1 MSVLNAIFMAIL
13 QAITMVLPSSE
24 IGHIVLFNNFAG
36 RQQNSFSQINGW
48 VEIGIAI
55 GIVIALYKP
64 FLSLIKEFLGT
75 FKELF
80 TNRDKLKNP
89 TPSRKFF
96 YMAWVPMLF
105 PALWAIPVGKGYNIY
120 NLFSSFNF
128 DRNVFSEGLF
138 FLLTS
143 AFLIVT
149 YIYTNK
155 NKNSKKQGNISLL
168 CAILYGFAMII
179 SVPVGGLSYVVV
191 SMLLLALF
199 GVNTK
204 LSFRYTYV
212 LAVPMLIINGIIN
225 ICISINNESAF
236 AIIVGLIISII
247 VSFFAVKISKRVFVK
262 NVTDKFALYNLSIGV
277 IATIIGTIQFFVK

>member
-1 MSVLNAIFMAIL
+1 MAIL
-13 QAITMVLPSSE
+13 QAITMVLPTSE
-24 IGHIVLFNNFAG
+24 IGHIVIFNNFAG

-64 FLSLIKEFLGT
+64 FLSLITEFFAT

-80 TNRDKLKNP
+80 TSRDKLKTP

-96 YMAWVPMLF
+96 YMAWIPMLF
-105 PALWAIPVGKGYNIY
+105 PALWAIPVGKGYNVY

-128 DRNVFSEGLF
+128 DTNIFSEGLF
-138 FLLTS
+138 FILTS
-143 AFLIVT
+143 VLLIVT
-149 YIYTNK
+149 YILINK
-155 NKNSKKQGNISLL
+155 NKNSKKQSNISVL
-168 CAILYGFAMII
+168 CAIIFGIAMVICI
-179 SVPVGGLSYVVV
+179 PVGGLSYVVV
-191 SMLLLALF
+191 SMLLLSLF
-199 GVNTK
+199 GVSTK
-204 LSFRYTYV
+204 LAFRYTYV

-225 ICISINNESAF
+225 ICVSINTESAF

-247 VSFFAVKISKRVFVK
+247 VSFFTVKISKHILVK
-262 NVTDKFALYNLSIGV
+262 NKTDKFALYNLSLGV